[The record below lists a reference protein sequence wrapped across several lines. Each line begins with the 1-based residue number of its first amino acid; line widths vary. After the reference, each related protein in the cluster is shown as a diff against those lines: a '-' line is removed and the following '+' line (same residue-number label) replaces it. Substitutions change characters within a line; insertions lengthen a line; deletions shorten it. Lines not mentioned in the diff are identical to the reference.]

1 MLDSSFVVV
10 VASLYLGGLFLLA
23 FASDR
28 AVKRGTGWSI
38 SSPVVYTL
46 SLAVYCTSWTFYG
59 AVGSAARNGLEFMT
73 IYLGPTIVLMGWWLL
88 LRKLVRISKDQRIT
102 SIADFISARYGKST
116 AISAVVTLIAVIG
129 ITPYIALQLKAVTD
143 SFEALTGA
151 GAGSAAEASA
161 LSDTGLWVA
170 VSMALF
176 VILFGTRNLGAD
188 ERHPGIVAAI
198 AFESVIKLL
207 SFAAIGAVV
216 IWGLHDGVRDLFARA
231 AADPEAARLFHF
243 QDGYEARWIT
253 TLFLAAAAMVCLPR
267 QFQVAVVENSDER
280 HLATASW
287 LFPLYLLIITVFVVP
302 IAIGGILLHPAG
314 TNPDLYVLSVPLAVG
329 RGDLA
334 LLAFIGGLS
343 AATSMVIVAS
353 IALSIMISNHWV
365 TPVLLRLPLFTDF
378 RRGEFSTTLLMVR
391 RLSIVVVLSLGYAY
405 HRLTAS
411 SDPLASIGLISFAAA
426 AQFLPALVGGVFW
439 QRATRHGALAGLL
452 AGFAIWTWTLLAPNF
467 AAEGSALGAL
477 VARGPFGID
486 WLRPHAMFG
495 VEGWDPLV
503 HGTMWS
509 ITINLAAFV
518 TVSVLTE
525 PSPLESL
532 QSAVFVN
539 AFRPAEAHVAGALRR
554 SATTRDL
561 RRLTQR
567 VLGPERSHRI
577 FADYALR
584 RGRPLDG
591 GDPDPALIAHVERQ
605 LASSV
610 GAASARTLVSRIAK
624 GETVS
629 LDAVIE
635 ILDETQQAIRAS
647 RELERKS
654 RELEAAAEQL
664 RRANEQ
670 LTRLDKMK
678 DDFLSRVSHE
688 LRTPMTSIRSFAEIL
703 VDGAR
708 QDGPDALEPAQR
720 DRFLAII
727 RQESERLTRLLDEIL
742 DLSRLESGQIDW
754 VERPLDAGAVV
765 REAVDAMS
773 GLAARQGVT
782 LEVDLGARAVPV
794 MADADRLKQ
803 VFVNLISNAIKYNDR
818 AAPRARIQFGPGGAD
833 GIGGRV
839 EIRVADNGP
848 GIPETM
854 RESVFS
860 KFSRGWN
867 EGSRRSEGA
876 GLGLPISQQIMRH
889 MGGDL
894 VLTETSGAG
903 AVFSVMLECAE
914 ARAAVAE

>member
-1 MLDSSFVVV
+1 
-10 VASLYLGGLFLLA
+10 FLLA
-23 FASDR
+23 FLSDR
-28 AVKRGTGWSI
+28 AAKRGTGWAI
-38 SSPVVYTL
+38 GSPVVYTL

-59 AVGSAARNGLEFMT
+59 AVGSATRNGLEFLT
-73 IYLGPTIVLMGWWLL
+73 IYLGPTIVLMGWWVL
-88 LRKLVRISKDQRIT
+88 LRKLVRISKEQRIT
-102 SIADFISARYGKST
+102 SIADFVSARYGKSA

-129 ITPYIALQLKAVTD
+129 ITPYIALQLKAVSA

-151 GAGSAAEASA
+151 GGAPGGAAEAPA
-161 LSDTGLWVA
+161 LADTGLWVA
-170 VSMALF
+170 LSMALF

-198 AFESVIKLL
+198 AFESIVKLL
-207 SFAAIGAVV
+207 SFAAIGLV
-216 IWGLHDGVRDLFARA
+216 ILYGLHDGVADLFARA
-231 AADPEAARLFHF
+231 AAHPEAAQLFQF
-243 QDGYEARWIT
+243 QDGYEARWLT

-267 QFQVAVVENSDER
+267 QFQVAVVENADER

-287 LFPLYLLIITVFVVP
+287 LFPLYLLIVSVFVVP
-302 IAIGGILLHPAG
+302 IAIGGMLLLPADA
-314 TNPDLYVLSVPLAVG
+314 NPDLYVLSVPLAAG
-329 RGDLA
+329 REDLA

-343 AATSMVIVAS
+343 AGTSMVIVAS

-365 TPVLLRLPLFTDF
+365 TPLLLRLPLFTDF
-378 RRGEFSTTLLMVR
+378 RRGEFSETLLTVR

-426 AQFLPALVGGVFW
+426 AQVLPALVGGVFW
-439 QRATRHGALAGLL
+439 ARATRSGALAGLVC
-452 AGFAIWTWTLLAPNF
+452 GFAVWTYTLLVPNF
-467 AAEGSALGAL
+467 AAEGSSLGAL
-477 VARGPFGID
+477 VAAGPWGID
-486 WLRPHAMFG
+486 WLRPHALFG
-495 VEGWDPLV
+495 LEGWDPLV
-503 HGTMWS
+503 HGTVWS
-509 ITINLAAFV
+509 ITANVVAYV
-518 TVSVLTE
+518 GVSVATE
-525 PSPLESL
+525 ASPLESL
-532 QSAVFVN
+532 QSALFVN
-539 AFRPAEAHVAGALRR
+539 ALRPGDSQVAGALQR

-561 RRLTQR
+561 KRLTQR
-567 VLGPERSHRI
+567 VLGPERAHRI
-577 FADYALR
+577 FADYEGRL
-584 RGRPLDG
+584 GRPIDARE
-591 GDPDPALIAHVERQ
+591 PDAGLIAHVERQ

-629 LDAVIE
+629 LDAVIA

-647 RELERKS
+647 KELKRKS
-654 RELEAAAEQL
+654 RELEQAAEQL
-664 RRANEQ
+664 RRANAQ

-703 VDGAR
+703 VDDTDRIAPAER
-708 QDGPDALEPAQR
+708 Q
-720 DRFLAII
+720 RFLGII

-754 VERPLDAGAVV
+754 IARPLDATAVV

-773 GLAARQGVT
+773 GLAGRNGVT
-782 LEVDLGARAVPV
+782 IDTDLGDRPVPV

-818 AAPRARIQFGPGGAD
+818 AVPRLRIALAPAAD
-833 GIGGRV
+833 GRV
-839 EIRVADNGP
+839 EVRVADNGP
-848 GIPETM
+848 GVPHSM

-894 VLTETSGAG
+894 VLAENSDSG
-903 AVFSVMLECAE
+903 AVFAVVLSPAE
-914 ARAAVAE
+914 LPAAVAE